1 MKTLTIAVICT
12 IISLVCAF
20 NAQAQSQ
27 TRNEGYQVTHPDA
40 TILRYRNIQTIMS
53 IDLAALDTY
62 TVSSLWVEAQGG
74 AQNLDYL
81 KVFVIDEN
89 NKVLGSADQANGYD
103 KYLIPIHLVV
113 VKGKPRK
120 LTIAVSAMSWY
131 SREHSAMSFVV
142 SNGNSDSKPGFYFGL
157 YAYSTQFYYNSG
169 YGEAG
174 SIYVSGT
181 DAEIASE
188 ARVGQR
194 TYLGGFRFDMSGAS
208 DAIITKPTFRVYT
221 TKGKP
226 TDLLRLELVDELGRV
241 IGSKPKVSD
250 CGEYA
255 KVTFPQTIEIPQ
267 GVSSVFIRGA
277 MGTTYRGGGTATIT
291 LEEADQTLPNKSSG
305 AFISFDFDSNFLLG
319 GSVKVK

>member
-20 NAQAQSQ
+20 NAQAQHSQ
-27 TRNEGYQVTHPDA
+27 RAEGYQVTHPDV
-40 TILRYRNIQTIMS
+40 TTLGYGNIQTVMT

-62 TVSSLWVEAQGG
+62 TVSSLRVQAQGG

-103 KYLIPIHLVV
+103 KYLVPIHLVI

-120 LTIAVSAMSWY
+120 ITIAVSVGYWDSEEY
-131 SREHSAMSFVV
+131 PEAMSFVV
-142 SNGNSDSKPGFYFGL
+142 SNNNSDSKPGFYFGL
-157 YAYSTQFYYNSG
+157 YAYSTQFYYNGNYRESG
-169 YGEAG
+169 SVYVQG
-174 SIYVSGT
+174 S
-181 DAEIASE
+181 DAEIQST

-194 TYLGGFRFDMSGAS
+194 TYFGGFRFDMWGDSNVV
-208 DAIITKPTFRVYT
+208 ITKPVFRVYT

-267 GVSSVFIRGA
+267 GTSSIFVRGA
-277 MGTTYRGGGTATIT
+277 MGTTYRGGGTATLT
-291 LEEADQTLPNKSSG
+291 LEGADQTLPKTPAGN
-305 AFISFDFDSNFLLG
+305 FITFDSNFLLG